1 MVEKIDKK
9 SHGTA
14 YVKHLFASEVPPK
27 HVLGLK
33 VFTEKTNDLGI
44 VKGLYGNTGLLRVQ
58 FASSLTKKKIL
69 NANDGVIL
77 KLRRYIFEQDRTK
90 HLNQDWLEDVTF
102 EDDDDAVRI
111 ANESRYGLVGSVHSG
126 SLDRAMAVA
135 RRIRAGVMS
144 INGGAA
150 HGVDIPFGGYKFS
163 GIGRQNGE
171 AGFNQYLETKS
182 IAWPIP
188 KQ

>member
-1 MVEKIDKK
+1 MA
-9 SHGTA
+9 G
-14 YVKHLFASEVPPK
+14 P
-27 HVLGLK
+27 
-33 VFTEKTNDLGI
+33 
-44 VKGLYGNTGLLRVQ
+44 R
-58 FASSLTKKKIL
+58 
-69 NANDGVIL
+69 
-77 KLRRYIFEQDRTK
+77 
-90 HLNQDWLEDVTF
+90 
-102 EDDDDAVRI
+102 
-111 ANESRYGLVGSVHSG
+111 
-126 SLDRAMAVA
+126 DRAMAVA